1 MTRQQMMNK
10 IFDME
15 REIEMLE
22 AETDAE
28 LEMIRQEEIAE
39 RRMSKLRNR
48 LKRTKV

>member
-1 MTRQQMMNK
+1 MMNK

-48 LKRTKV
+48 LKHTRV